1 MKRYNKKIGLLG
13 EEKVADYL
21 IENNYNVIER
31 NFRTLLGEI
40 DIIAEDKNT
49 NEIVFIEVKT
59 RANYNY
65 GMPAEAVNNIKKLHI
80 LKTANY
86 YLYKNNINNKNIRF
100 DVIEVY
106 LLRKIYKIHHLKQAI

>member
-1 MKRYNKKIGLLG
+1 MKRHNKKIGFLG
-13 EEKVADYL
+13 EKRAVNYL
-21 IENNYNVIER
+21 MNNNYNIIEK

-65 GMPAEAVNNIKKLHI
+65 GTPSESVNNIKKLHI

-86 YLYKNNINNKNIRF
+86 YLYKNDINDKNIRF
-100 DVIEVY
+100 DIIEIY
-106 LLRKIYKIHHLKQAI
+106 LLKKIYKINHLKQAI

>member
-1 MKRYNKKIGLLG
+1 
-13 EEKVADYL
+13 
-21 IENNYNVIER
+21 
-31 NFRTLLGEI
+31 
-40 DIIAEDKNT
+40 
-49 NEIVFIEVKT
+49 
-59 RANYNY
+59 
-65 GMPAEAVNNIKKLHI
+65 MPAEAVNNIKKLHI